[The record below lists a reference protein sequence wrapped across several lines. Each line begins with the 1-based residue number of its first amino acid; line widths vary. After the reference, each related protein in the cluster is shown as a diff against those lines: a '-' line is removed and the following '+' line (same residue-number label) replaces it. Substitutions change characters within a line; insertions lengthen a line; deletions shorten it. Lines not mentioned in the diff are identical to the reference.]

1 MKSYINDNRRGIN
14 KEEIHR
20 RNKSGDFGLPSTK
33 LKSITPL
40 VLQPKIIQ
48 YNQERRSNRESN
60 KMGSVPRVG
69 KTPDKAQK
77 KSDYR
82 NESDTN

>member
-40 VLQPKIIQ
+40 VL
-48 YNQERRSNRESN
+48 
-60 KMGSVPRVG
+60 
-69 KTPDKAQK
+69 
-77 KSDYR
+77 
-82 NESDTN
+82 